1 MRRALPNPYFSLPL
15 SLSPAKLL
23 SFVTSCCATFL
34 KQITTI
40 LVTKTM
46 VPKNKMMFHKNE
58 MSFYLL

>member
-23 SFVTSCCATFL
+23 SFVTSCCATFFW

-46 VPKNKMMFHKNE
+46 VPKK
-58 MSFYLL
+58 

>member
-23 SFVTSCCATFL
+23 SFVTSCCATFFE
-34 KQITTI
+34 TNNYD

-46 VPKNKMMFHKNE
+46 VPKK
-58 MSFYLL
+58 

>member
-1 MRRALPNPYFSLPL
+1 MRRALPNPYFSPP
-15 SLSPAKLL
+15 SFLSPAKLL

-46 VPKNKMMFHKNE
+46 VSKNKMMFHKNE